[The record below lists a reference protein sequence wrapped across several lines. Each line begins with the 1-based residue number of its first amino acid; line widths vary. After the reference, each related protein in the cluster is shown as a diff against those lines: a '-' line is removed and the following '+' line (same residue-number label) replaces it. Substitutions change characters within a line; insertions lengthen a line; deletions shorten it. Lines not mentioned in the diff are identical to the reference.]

1 MNISLHDKRFE
12 PYIKEVA
19 IQNRVNAI
27 AEQISDD
34 YKGKRPL
41 FISMLNGAFWFTA
54 DLLRNIVGEFEV
66 SFVKFK
72 SYHGTQSSGEVVQ
85 SLGLDIDVKDR
96 DIVVLEDIIDTGGTL
111 KVFLEVL
118 SQHNPG
124 SVKIA
129 SLLIKPGALK
139 YPIKADY
146 VGFEIPNDFIV
157 GYGLDYDGLG
167 RNLRDIYVI
176 ENSSGS

>member
-19 IQNRVNAI
+19 IQNRISAI
-27 AEQISDD
+27 AEQLSDD
-34 YKGKRPL
+34 YRGKRPL

-54 DLLRNIVGEFEV
+54 DLLKSFTGDCEI
-66 SFVKFK
+66 SFVKYR
-72 SYHGTQSSGEVVQ
+72 SYQGLQSSGEVMQ
-85 SLGLDIDVKDR
+85 SLGIDVDIKDR
-96 DIVVLEDIIDTGGTL
+96 DVVILEDIIDTGRTL
-111 KVFLEVL
+111 SVFLEIL
-118 SQHNPG
+118 MQHQPG

-129 SLLIKPGALK
+129 TLLIKPETLQF
-139 YPIKADY
+139 PLVPDY

-167 RNLRDIYVI
+167 RNLRNLYVL
-176 ENSSGS
+176 EK